1 MTSASVASR
10 RLLYP
15 TLTAPIASIVTG
27 IFLHRHPDKC
37 HVGQRLGAISLTAGA
52 LIMFALTFSNNESKG
67 EWYFIARL
75 ICVHAGMG
83 VMSISS
89 LIDILSISGTG
100 ELEEFIHVSLALRTV
115 HLINLQTM
123 QFPHHLSSSYD
134 P

>member
-1 MTSASVASR
+1 
-10 RLLYP
+10 
-15 TLTAPIASIVTG
+15 
-27 IFLHRHPDKC
+27 
-37 HVGQRLGAISLTAGA
+37 
-52 LIMFALTFSNNESKG
+52 MFALTFSNNESKG

-123 QFPHHLSSSYD
+123 QLPHHLSSSYD

>member
-37 HVGQRLGAISLTAGA
+37 HVGQRLGAISPTAGA

-75 ICVHAGMG
+75 MGARGNGSDVHIEPYRH
-83 VMSISS
+83 SQ
-89 LIDILSISGTG
+89 
-100 ELEEFIHVSLALRTV
+100 HLR
-115 HLINLQTM
+115 HR
-123 QFPHHLSSSYD
+123 
-134 P
+134 